1 MSTTAALTVVPAVRF
16 ILMQPFLFAVVA
28 IVIAYTGK
36 RKKKGLSVDMVK
48 FSVYLGDIY
57 VVLFFFLEKV
67 STFKTS
73 YAFSNISCFFLF
85 FGFFFVLAI
94 LRDRTKERRV
104 RE

>member
-36 RKKKGLSVDMVK
+36 RKKGLSVDMVK

-57 VVLFFFLEKV
+57 VALFFFFLEKV

-73 YAFSNISCFFLF
+73 YAFSNISCFFLSWQF
-85 FGFFFVLAI
+85 
-94 LRDRTKERRV
+94 
-104 RE
+104 